1 MTDNT
6 ENQQTIR
13 PVQSDEERM
22 ICAGL
27 MADSE
32 PWITLK
38 RSLKDTKKAVLDSS
52 VDIFISTKN
61 NEITGF
67 IIIQMNGAFRGYIQ
81 SFGIMPGWRGNGVGT
96 QLLNFAEEYIFDK
109 TPNVFLCVSSFN
121 KDAKRFYANHGYET
135 VGELKNYVLE
145 GYSEILMRKTT
156 APLSDY
162 KV

>member
-1 MTDNT
+1 
-6 ENQQTIR
+6 
-13 PVQSDEERM
+13 
-22 ICAGL
+22 
-27 MADSE
+27 
-32 PWITLK
+32 
-38 RSLKDTKKAVLDSS
+38 
-52 VDIFISTKN
+52 
-61 NEITGF
+61 
-67 IIIQMNGAFRGYIQ
+67 MNGAFRGYIQ
-81 SFGIMPGWRGNGVGT
+81 SFDIMPGWRGNGVGT

-162 KV
+162 KVQDE